1 MRTAVIQIGPGHPP
15 LERQLARLQGLAPD
29 RYHVEETMTAR
40 SAQRILECLER
51 QGEGDEVCFLSLVTL
66 RLGVG
71 ETVRLL
77 KALTD
82 RGVAC
87 LTLDDDDQ
95 VVRVDGRAEA
105 GPVLHLLSDLQAR
118 LDDGGPS
125 SAPRP
130 PEGAR
135 SLLGDAE
142 IADIRRLARSG
153 LSPRRIGLI
162 YRRTPDCIRDVLRAA
177 TTAPDAVS
185 GKPLGKAN
193 LRAAPGR

>member
-15 LERQLARLQGLAPD
+15 LERQLARLEALSPE

-51 QGEGDEVCFLSLVTL
+51 QAEGDEVCFLSLATL

-95 VVRVDGRAEA
+95 VVRVDGQAEA

-118 LDDGGPS
+118 LDGDGAASP
-125 SAPRP
+125 ARP

-135 SLLGDAE
+135 GLLGEAE

-162 YRRTPDCIRDVLRAA
+162 YRRTPDCI
-177 TTAPDAVS
+177 
-185 GKPLGKAN
+185 
-193 LRAAPGR
+193 